1 MMYSASKSASTVV
14 RQPQEEKMIK
24 PHTRLLA
31 LCCCVALVGYAGM
44 SSHAEPKL
52 VTESYMIQSRDPGI
66 QLYVRNKRPDGMTQ
80 FSGEKTL
87 LYVHGASQAASST
100 FDLPLDDFSWMDYI
114 ARHGYDVYLVDV
126 RGYGGSTRPPEMEK
140 PAAESPPIVR
150 TDVAVKDVGAAVD
163 HILARCGLAKLNL
176 MGWSWGTAI
185 MGRYAT
191 QNSDKVNRLVLY
203 APPWTREAPSTGS
216 QAPLGA
222 YQTWTMEQARSRLQ
236 NGAPEEKK
244 KDLMP
249 AAWFEAWSAAALAT
263 DPGGA
268 KETPPIVRTPN
279 GTVQDTREYW
289 MAGRPL
295 WDPSAIKAPTLIVVG
310 EWDGGTPVTEAQA
323 AFSKLTNTHYKR
335 LVQIGEGT
343 HLVFLEK
350 NRMHLFREVQLFLD
364 EPRPAN

>member
-1 MMYSASKSASTVV
+1 
-14 RQPQEEKMIK
+14 MIQ

-31 LCCCVALVGYAGM
+31 LVCCVALVGYAGM
-44 SSHAEPKL
+44 SSHAEPTL
-52 VTESYMIQSRDPGI
+52 VTESYMIPSRDPGI

-100 FDLPLDDFSWMDYI
+100 FDLPLDGLSWMDYI
-114 ARHGYDVYLVDV
+114 AQHGYDVYLVDV

-140 PAAESPPIVR
+140 PAAENPPIVR
-150 TDVAVKDVGAAVD
+150 TDVAVKDVEAAVD
-163 HILARCGLAKLNL
+163 HILARRGVTKLNL

-191 QNSDKVNRLVLY
+191 QNSDKVHRLVLY
-203 APPWTREAPSTGS
+203 APPWTSEAPASST

-249 AAWFEAWSAAALAT
+249 AAWFEAWSAATLAI
-263 DPGGA
+263 DPVGA
-268 KETPPIVRTPN
+268 KQTPPVVHTPN
-279 GTVQDTREYW
+279 GVVQDIREYL
-289 MAGRPL
+289 MAGKPL
-295 WDPSAIKAPTLIVVG
+295 WEPSAIKAPTLIVLA
-310 EWDGGTPVTEAQA
+310 EWDAGVTPATGQA
-323 AFSKLTNTHYKR
+323 VFGKLTNTPYKR

-350 NRMHLFREVQLFLD
+350 NRLHLFREVQLFLD
-364 EPRPAN
+364 EPRPAH